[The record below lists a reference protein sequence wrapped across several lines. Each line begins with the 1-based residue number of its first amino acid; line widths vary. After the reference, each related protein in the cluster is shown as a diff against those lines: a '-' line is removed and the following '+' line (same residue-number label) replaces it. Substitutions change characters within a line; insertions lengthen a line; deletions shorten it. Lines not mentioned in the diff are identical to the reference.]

1 MALLII
7 TTILWAFSF
16 SFYGEYLAGHV
27 DSYFAVLVRVGLA
40 ALVFLP
46 FLRTRGN
53 SLKTVGLSLPDGLRT
68 VAVHRTDAALHHADL

>member
-27 DSYFAVLVRVGLA
+27 
-40 ALVFLP
+40 
-46 FLRTRGN
+46 
-53 SLKTVGLSLPDGLRT
+53 
-68 VAVHRTDAALHHADL
+68 